1 MGINALNIFSN
12 NQKWHK
18 FSLKE
23 CAEMSK
29 MLSLFSDYQETLEVI
44 FDEQHKVVIAASGM
58 GTGGRVLSNLDHYIG
73 LPETTFIVV
82 EYQIEGTRGRKLLKG
97 AKEIK
102 IHGQ

>member
-29 MLSLFSDYQETLEVI
+29 MFSLFSDYQETLEVI
-44 FDEQHKVVIAASGM
+44 FDEQPKV
-58 GTGGRVLSNLDHYIG
+58 
-73 LPETTFIVV
+73 
-82 EYQIEGTRGRKLLKG
+82 
-97 AKEIK
+97 
-102 IHGQ
+102 